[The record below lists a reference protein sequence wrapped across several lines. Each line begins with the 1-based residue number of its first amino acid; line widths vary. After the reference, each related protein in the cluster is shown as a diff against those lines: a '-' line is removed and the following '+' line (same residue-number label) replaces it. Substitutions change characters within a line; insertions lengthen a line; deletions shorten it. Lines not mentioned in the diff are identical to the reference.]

1 MMATR
6 DDIKKRLFTVKEAAT
21 YLGRTPHAIRE
32 LQWDGLLPAV
42 KVGRRI
48 HFDVLD
54 LDKFVEKFKIREIY

>member
-1 MMATR
+1 MATK
-6 DDIKKRLFTVKEAAT
+6 DDIKKRLFTVKEAAL

-48 HFDVLD
+48 HFDLLD
-54 LDKFVEKFKIREIY
+54 LEKFIESHKIKEIF

>member
-6 DDIKKRLFTVKEAAT
+6 EDIKKRLFTAKEAAL
-21 YLGRTPHAIRE
+21 YLGRSVHAIRE

-54 LDKFVEKFKIREIY
+54 LDKFIEQHKSRDIY

>member
-1 MMATR
+1 MATTEN
-6 DDIKKRLFTVKEAAT
+6 IKKRLFTVKEAAT
-21 YLGRTPHAIRE
+21 YLGRTPHAVRE

-54 LDKFVEKFKIREIY
+54 LDKFIDQHKIREIY